1 MTQQDIIQI
10 IILLGLI
17 LLSAF
22 FSSSE
27 TAFSSMNQ
35 IKLKHL
41 IQKGDVRAE
50 RTYQLSLKFEK
61 LLTTILI
68 GNNIVNI
75 LSASIA
81 TVFFVRNFGNIGVTI
96 STAVMTTLVLI
107 FGEITPKSLAKKL
120 PEKFAITV
128 TPFLILF
135 TWILFPF
142 IYLFSLWQK
151 LMNKTFKFE
160 AEDGITE
167 EELLTYV
174 HEVQQEGGINEN
186 EGNLIRSVIDFDDL
200 LVEDIYTPRVHV
212 VAIEINQETK
222 SIIKAFKQSGY
233 SRLPVYET
241 NIDHIIGTIN
251 HKDFYNLVLID
262 KEPLENIVNPPV
274 FVTEYMRVSHLLNL
288 LKEHKAHLAIVK
300 DEYGGTLG
308 VVSMEDIL
316 EELVGDIWDE
326 HDEIV
331 EQIIKIDDAHY
342 KVKGNAD
349 LEDLFELLGLDEELD
364 VSTVNGWVTDQLG
377 KIPTAGDQFRYKN
390 LLVDVMSA
398 DMKKVLEVMIEIIPI
413 TDDETD
419 ES

>member
-1 MTQQDIIQI
+1 MTQQDITQI
-10 IILLGLI
+10 IILIGLI

-27 TAFSSMNQ
+27 TAFSSINQ
-35 IKLKHL
+35 IKLKHM
-41 IQKGDVRAE
+41 IQKGDKRAE
-50 RTYQLSLKFEK
+50 RTYHLSLKFEK

-81 TVFFVRNFGNIGVTI
+81 TVFFVRNFGNIGVTL

-107 FGEITPKSLAKKL
+107 FGEITPKSLSKKV
-120 PEKFAITV
+120 PERFAIVV
-128 TPFLILF
+128 TPFLIFF
-135 TWILFPF
+135 TWLLFPF
-142 IYLFSLWQK
+142 IYLFSLWQR

-160 AEDGITE
+160 TDDGITE

-200 LVEDIYTPRVHV
+200 LVEEIFTPRVHV
-212 VAIEINQETK
+212 VAVDINSDTK

-233 SRLPVYET
+233 SRLPIYDT

-262 KEPLENIVNPPV
+262 KEPLENIIKPPV
-274 FVTEYMRVSHLLNL
+274 FVTEYMKVSHLLNL
-288 LKEHKAHLAIVK
+288 LKAHKAHLAIVK

-331 EQIIKIDDAHY
+331 EQIIKIDESHY
-342 KVKGNAD
+342 KVKGHAD
-349 LEDLFELLGLDEELD
+349 LEDLFELIGIDVELD
-364 VSTVNGWVTDQLG
+364 VSTVNGWVTDELG
-377 KIPTAGDQFRYKN
+377 KIPTAGDQFRFQN
-390 LLVDVMSA
+390 LLVSVMSA
-398 DMKKVLEVMIEIIPI
+398 DMKKVLEVMIEIVPI
-413 TDDETD
+413 TDDES
-419 ES
+419 EE

>member
-1 MTQQDIIQI
+1 MTQQDITQI
-10 IILLGLI
+10 IILIGLI

-27 TAFSSMNQ
+27 TAFSSINQ
-35 IKLKHL
+35 IKLKHM
-41 IQKGDVRAE
+41 IQKGDKRAE
-50 RTYQLSLKFEK
+50 RTYHLSLKFEK

-81 TVFFVRNFGNIGVTI
+81 TVFFVRNFGNIGVTL

-107 FGEITPKSLAKKL
+107 FGEITPKSLSKKV
-120 PEKFAITV
+120 PERFAIVV
-128 TPFLILF
+128 TPFLIFF
-135 TWILFPF
+135 TWLLFPF
-142 IYLFSLWQK
+142 IYLFSLWQR

-160 AEDGITE
+160 TDDGITE

-200 LVEDIYTPRVHV
+200 LVEEIFTPRVHV
-212 VAIEINQETK
+212 VAVDINSDTK

-233 SRLPVYET
+233 SRLPIYET

-262 KEPLENIVNPPV
+262 KEPLENIIKPPV
-274 FVTEYMRVSHLLNL
+274 FVTEYMKVSHLLNL
-288 LKEHKAHLAIVK
+288 LKAHKAHLAIVK

-326 HDEIV
+326 HDEII
-331 EQIIKIDDAHY
+331 EQIIKIDETHY
-342 KVKGNAD
+342 KVKGHAD
-349 LEDLFELLGLDEELD
+349 LEDLFELIGITDDLD
-364 VSTVNGWVTDQLG
+364 VSTVNGWVTDELG
-377 KIPTAGDQFRYKN
+377 KIPTAGDQFRFHN
-390 LLVDVMSA
+390 LLVSVMSA
-398 DMKKVLEVMIEIIPI
+398 DMKKVLEVMIEVIPI
-413 TDDETD
+413 MDDES
-419 ES
+419 EE

>member
-1 MTQQDIIQI
+1 MTQQDITQI
-10 IILLGLI
+10 IILIGLI

-27 TAFSSMNQ
+27 TAFSSINQ

-41 IQKGDVRAE
+41 IQKGDTRAE
-50 RTYQLSLKFEK
+50 RTYHLSLKFEK

-107 FGEITPKSLAKKL
+107 FGEITPKSLAKKV
-120 PEKFAITV
+120 PEKFAMVV
-128 TPFLILF
+128 TPFLIFF
-135 TWILFPF
+135 TWFLFPL
-142 IYLFSLWQK
+142 IYLFSLWQR
-151 LMNKTFKFE
+151 LMNKTFKFHH
-160 AEDGITE
+160 DDTITE

-200 LVEDIYTPRVHV
+200 LVEEIFTPRVHV
-212 VAIEINQETK
+212 VAVDINSDTK
-222 SIIKAFKQSGY
+222 SVIKAFKQSGY
-233 SRLPVYET
+233 SRLPIYET

-262 KEPLENIVNPPV
+262 KEPLENIIKPPV

-288 LKEHKAHLAIVK
+288 LKAHKAHLAIVK

-326 HDEIV
+326 HDEII
-331 EQIIKIDDAHY
+331 EQIIKIDDTHY

-349 LEDLFELLGLDEELD
+349 LEDLFEMIGIDEELD
-364 VSTVNGWVTDQLG
+364 VSTVNGWVTDELG
-377 KIPTAGDQFRYKN
+377 RIPNAGDQFKFHN
-390 LLVDVMSA
+390 LLVSVMSA
-398 DMKKVLEVMIEIIPI
+398 DMKKVLEVMIEIVPI
-413 TDDETD
+413 TDDES
-419 ES
+419 EE

>member
-1 MTQQDIIQI
+1 MTQQDITQI
-10 IILLGLI
+10 IILIGLI

-27 TAFSSMNQ
+27 TAFSSINQ
-35 IKLKHL
+35 IKLKHM
-41 IQKGDVRAE
+41 IQKGDKRAE
-50 RTYQLSLKFEK
+50 RTYHLSLKFEK

-81 TVFFVRNFGNIGVTI
+81 TVFFVRNFGNIGVTL

-107 FGEITPKSLAKKL
+107 FGEITPKSLSKKV
-120 PEKFAITV
+120 PERFAIVV
-128 TPFLILF
+128 TPFLIFF
-135 TWILFPF
+135 TWLLFPF
-142 IYLFSLWQK
+142 IYLFSLWQR

-160 AEDGITE
+160 PDDGITE

-200 LVEDIYTPRVHV
+200 LVEEIFTPRVHV
-212 VAIEINQETK
+212 VAVDINSDTK

-233 SRLPVYET
+233 SRLPIYET

-262 KEPLENIVNPPV
+262 KEPLENIIKPPV
-274 FVTEYMRVSHLLNL
+274 FVTEYMKVSHLLNL
-288 LKEHKAHLAIVK
+288 LKAHKAHLAIVK

-326 HDEIV
+326 HDEII
-331 EQIIKIDDAHY
+331 EQIIKIDETHY
-342 KVKGNAD
+342 KVKGHAD
-349 LEDLFELLGLDEELD
+349 LEDLFELIGIDVELD
-364 VSTVNGWVTDQLG
+364 VSTVNGWVTDELG
-377 KIPTAGDQFRYKN
+377 KIPTAGDQFRFHN
-390 LLVDVMSA
+390 LLVSVMSA
-398 DMKKVLEVMIEIIPI
+398 DMKKVLEVMIEVIPI
-413 TDDETD
+413 MDDES
-419 ES
+419 EE

>member
-1 MTQQDIIQI
+1 MTSQDITQI
-10 IILLGLI
+10 IILIVLI

-27 TAFSSMNQ
+27 TAFSSINQ

-81 TVFFVRNFGNIGVTI
+81 TVFFVRNFGNIGVTL

-107 FGEITPKSLAKKL
+107 FGEITPKSLAKKV
-120 PEKFAITV
+120 PEKYAIAV

-142 IYLFSLWQK
+142 IYLFGLWQK
-151 LMNKTFKFE
+151 LMNKTFKFGE
-160 AEDGITE
+160 EDGITE

-174 HEVQQEGGINEN
+174 SEVQQEGGINEN

-200 LVEDIYTPRVHV
+200 LVEEIFTPRVHV
-212 VAIEINQETK
+212 VAVDVNQDTK

-233 SRLPVYET
+233 SRLPVYDT

-262 KEPLENIVNPPV
+262 KEPLENIIKPPV

-326 HDEIV
+326 HDEII
-331 EQIIKIDDAHY
+331 EQIIKIDETHY
-342 KVKGNAD
+342 KVKGHAD
-349 LEDLFELLGLDEELD
+349 LEDLFELIGIDVELD
-364 VSTVNGWVTDQLG
+364 VSTVNGWVTDELG
-377 KIPTAGDQFRYKN
+377 KIPTAGDQFRFHN
-390 LLVDVMSA
+390 LLVSVMSA
-398 DMKKVLEVMIEIIPI
+398 DMKKVLEVMIEVIPI
-413 TDDETD
+413 MDDES
-419 ES
+419 EE

>member
-1 MTQQDIIQI
+1 MTQQDITQI
-10 IILLGLI
+10 IILIGLI

-27 TAFSSMNQ
+27 TAFSSINQ
-35 IKLKHL
+35 IKLKHM
-41 IQKGDVRAE
+41 IQKGDKRAE
-50 RTYQLSLKFEK
+50 RTYHLSLKFEK

-81 TVFFVRNFGNIGVTI
+81 TVFFVRNFGNIGVTL

-107 FGEITPKSLAKKL
+107 FGEITPKSLSKKV
-120 PEKFAITV
+120 PERFAIVV
-128 TPFLILF
+128 TPFLIFF
-135 TWILFPF
+135 TWLLFPF
-142 IYLFSLWQK
+142 IYLFSLWQR

-160 AEDGITE
+160 TDDGITE

-200 LVEDIYTPRVHV
+200 LVEEIFTPRVHV
-212 VAIEINQETK
+212 VAVDINSDTK

-233 SRLPVYET
+233 SRLPIYDT

-262 KEPLENIVNPPV
+262 KEPLENIIKPPV
-274 FVTEYMRVSHLLNL
+274 FVTEYMKVSHLLNL
-288 LKEHKAHLAIVK
+288 LKAHKAHLAIVK

-331 EQIIKIDDAHY
+331 EQVIKIDESHY
-342 KVKGNAD
+342 KVKGHAD
-349 LEDLFELLGLDEELD
+349 LEDLFELIGIDVELD
-364 VSTVNGWVTDQLG
+364 VSTVNGWVTDELG
-377 KIPTAGDQFRYKN
+377 KIPTAGDQFRFQN
-390 LLVDVMSA
+390 LLVSVMSA
-398 DMKKVLEVMIEIIPI
+398 DMKKVLEVMIEIVPI
-413 TDDETD
+413 TDDES
-419 ES
+419 EE

>member
-1 MTQQDIIQI
+1 MTQQDITQI
-10 IILLGLI
+10 IILIGLI

-27 TAFSSMNQ
+27 TAFSSINQ
-35 IKLKHL
+35 IKLKHM
-41 IQKGDVRAE
+41 IQKGDKRAE
-50 RTYQLSLKFEK
+50 RTYHLSLKFEK

-81 TVFFVRNFGNIGVTI
+81 TVFFVRNFGNIGVTL

-107 FGEITPKSLAKKL
+107 FGEITPKSLSKKV
-120 PEKFAITV
+120 PERFAIVV
-128 TPFLILF
+128 TPFLIFF
-135 TWILFPF
+135 TWLLFPF
-142 IYLFSLWQK
+142 IYLFSLWQR

-160 AEDGITE
+160 TDDGITE

-200 LVEDIYTPRVHV
+200 LVEEIFTPRVHV
-212 VAIEINQETK
+212 VAVDINSDTK

-233 SRLPVYET
+233 SRLPIYET

-262 KEPLENIVNPPV
+262 KEPLENIIKPPV
-274 FVTEYMRVSHLLNL
+274 FVTEYMKVSHLLNL
-288 LKEHKAHLAIVK
+288 LKAHKAHLAIVK

-326 HDEIV
+326 HDEII
-331 EQIIKIDDAHY
+331 EQIIKIDETHY
-342 KVKGNAD
+342 KVKGHAD
-349 LEDLFELLGLDEELD
+349 LEDLFELIGIDVELD
-364 VSTVNGWVTDQLG
+364 VSTVNGWVTDELG
-377 KIPTAGDQFRYKN
+377 KIPTAGDQFRFHN
-390 LLVDVMSA
+390 LLVSVMSA
-398 DMKKVLEVMIEIIPI
+398 DMKKVLEVMIEVIPI
-413 TDDETD
+413 MDDES
-419 ES
+419 EE